1 MLFYSIHLIIF
12 PYRINF
18 ATGLNNLTC
27 ALIAMSE
34 LLQQIDKERLPRHI
48 AIIMDGNGRWAKE
61 QGQDRL
67 FGHYHGVESVR
78 NIVEGCAELGI
89 EYLTLYA
96 FSTENWDRPQ
106 YEVVGLMELL
116 VTTIRNE
123 VESLNK
129 NNIRLHV
136 IGDLNMLPD
145 YARKELKEA
154 LEITKNNTGLNLI
167 MALSYSGRWE
177 LLNAV
182 KNIAWE
188 VKKGKLNVD
197 EIDQD
202 TLQQFLCTSAFPD
215 PELMIRTSGEY
226 RISNF
231 LLYQLAYAE
240 LYFNGV
246 RWPDFRK
253 QNLYEAILDYQQRE
267 RRFGKTSEQVTPPAP
282 LKGELRS

>member
-1 MLFYSIHLIIF
+1 
-12 PYRINF
+12 
-18 ATGLNNLTC
+18 
-27 ALIAMSE
+27 MS
-34 LLQQIDKERLPRHI
+34 LIDKIDMQALPRHI

-67 FGHYHGVESVR
+67 FGHFHGVESVR
-78 NIVEGCAELGI
+78 NIVEGCAELKI

-96 FSTENWDRPQ
+96 FSTENWERPQ

-116 VTTIRNE
+116 VNTIRKE
-123 VESLNK
+123 VESLDK

-136 IGDLNMLPD
+136 IGDLNMLPE
-145 YARKELKEA
+145 YARRELEEA
-154 LEITKNNTGLNLI
+154 LEITKDNTGLNLI

-182 KNIAWE
+182 KNIAYE
-188 VKKGKLNVD
+188 VKKGKLKVE

-202 TLQQFLCTSAFPD
+202 TLQRYLCTSGFPD

-240 LYFNGV
+240 LYFTQV

-253 QNLYEAILDYQQRE
+253 ENLYEAIVDYQSRE
-267 RRFGKTSEQVTPPAP
+267 RRFGKTGDQVQVM
-282 LKGELRS
+282 

>member
-1 MLFYSIHLIIF
+1 
-12 PYRINF
+12 
-18 ATGLNNLTC
+18 
-27 ALIAMSE
+27 MS
-34 LLQQIDKERLPRHI
+34 LLEQVDKSRLPRHI

-61 QGQDRL
+61 HGKDRL

-96 FSTENWDRPQ
+96 FSTENWDRPE
-106 YEVVGLMELL
+106 YEVIGLMELL
-116 VTTIRNE
+116 VSTIRSE
-123 VESLNK
+123 AESLKK

-136 IGDLNMLPD
+136 IGDLSMVPA
-145 YARKELKEA
+145 YARKELEEA
-154 LEITKNNTGLNLI
+154 LELTKENKGLNLI

-182 KNIAWE
+182 KSIAWDVKQGNLE
-188 VKKGKLNVD
+188 VE
-197 EIDQD
+197 EIDHNTMQKY
-202 TLQQFLCTSAFPD
+202 LCTSDFPD

-240 LYFNGV
+240 LYFTNV

-253 QNLYEAILDYQQRE
+253 ENLYEALLDYQKRE
-267 RRFGKTSEQVTPPAP
+267 RRFGKTSEQV
-282 LKGELRS
+282 R